1 MGHIGKTCIVN
12 GGEQGAF
19 VVKVDIPLDQDGK
32 VMHQKVTMQKI
43 AVTAAYKEDQNV
55 LAKLKVY
62 QKGLP
67 KTIKLGITKKEWDL
81 HSKVVRKSESNVINM
96 VNDLLRKKYNVDI
109 VLNNAGAF
117 RGNKIY
123 PEGDITNS
131 MLKEIDEFANSAFM
145 LKIKGRYI
153 REILERSG
161 ANYGNGGFMHT
172 SGLRYKVILPGT
184 VQKTEG
190 EKVVVKGSRVKDI
203 RVLEEDKW
211 VALDP
216 NKTYSILTNSFIAL
230 KGGDGYFW
238 FKKYG
243 SDFKNTYE
251 TFYSIMANAV
261 QRRGELTPQER
272 DGRLIVVH

>member
-1 MGHIGKTCIVN
+1 METATFVKSVYKFGNSAAEGDGSMKNLLGGKGANLEEMSLMG
-12 GGEQGAF
+12 
-19 VVKVDIPLDQDGK
+19 IPVPPGF
-32 VMHQKVTMQKI
+32 TI
-43 AVTAAYKEDQNV
+43 TTEACTT
-55 LAKLKVY
+55 Y
-62 QKGLP
+62 QK
-67 KTIKLGITKKEWDL
+67 
-81 HSKVVRKSESNVINM
+81 
-96 VNDLLRKKYNVDI
+96 
-109 VLNNAGAF
+109 
-117 RGNKIY
+117 
-123 PEGDITNS
+123 
-131 MLKEIDEFANSAFM
+131 
-145 LKIKGRYI
+145 
-153 REILERSG
+153 
-161 ANYGNGGFMHT
+161 
-172 SGLRYKVILPGT
+172 
-184 VQKTEG
+184 EG